1 MTNLQKSTLTS
12 ILTNLEKAGHI
23 TFMPCPTD
31 RHKTII
37 KVVNRNENLVELN
50 KKIID
55 EVGDFF
61 YKGFN
66 ELK

>member
-1 MTNLQKSTLTS
+1 MS
-12 ILTNLEKAGHI
+12 
-23 TFMPCPTD
+23 CPTD
-31 RHKTII
+31 RRKTII

-61 YKGFN
+61 
-66 ELK
+66 

>member
-1 MTNLQKSTLTS
+1 
-12 ILTNLEKAGHI
+12 
-23 TFMPCPTD
+23 MPCPTD